1 LQQMSPGAT
10 RVLDKLP
17 TNFLALGL
25 IRAALPDAR
34 IIHMRRNPIDTCLSI
49 YCQPFEAINT
59 YTHDLE
65 DLADYYREYQ
75 RLMNHW
81 RTVLPEGAM
90 LEVPYEGLVA
100 DTQAW
105 TRAML
110 QFMDLPW
117 DPRCLEF
124 DRTPR
129 TVVTASKWQVRQAIH
144 ASSVERWRHYE
155 SFLGPLLS
163 LA

>member
-1 LQQMSPGAT
+1 
-10 RVLDKLP
+10 
-17 TNFLALGL
+17 
-25 IRAALPDAR
+25 LPDAR

-49 YCQPFEAINT
+49 YCQPFEALNT

-75 RLMNHW
+75 RLMTHW
-81 RTVLPEGAM
+81 RTALPAGAM

-100 DTQAW
+100 DAQTW

-110 QFMDLPW
+110 QFIGLPW

-124 DRTPR
+124 ARTQR
-129 TVVTASKWQVRQAIH
+129 TVVTASKWQVRQGID
-144 ASSVERWRHYE
+144 ASSVERWRNYE
-155 SFLGPLLS
+155 GYLGPLMSLS
-163 LA
+163 